1 MTALAQLPLDQQ
13 AVLDLVLRRGRSYT
27 GIARALHLEVDAV
40 TRRARNAVSAL
51 GSHPRLVPADRRA
64 DVTDWLLGQAP
75 PSDAARVV
83 EYLRRSR
90 AGRAWAI
97 SAAAQLGPLAGE
109 RRPALPVPER
119 RPLPPAAGLAAVAT
133 PALLVLGT
141 AILVGSH
148 DEPMRAAPDAPPQ
161 PPSAWLSATSPRSEA
176 DGAAEILRRGNMES
190 LVVTA
195 GGLARSTETVAYTV
209 WLTEGG
215 RRGATHVAT
224 LRTDANGSIDGLTPL
239 KVAPDRYREVLVSR
253 QRVTGTPTRPG
264 RIVLRGPLR

>member
-13 AVLDLVLRRGRSYT
+13 AVLDLVLRRGRTYT

-51 GSHPRLVPADRRA
+51 GAHPRLLPADRRA
-64 DVTDWLLGQAP
+64 QVTDWLLGQAS
-75 PSDAARVV
+75 PSDAERVV
-83 EYLRRSR
+83 EYLERSR
-90 AGRAWAI
+90 AGRSWAR

-109 RRPALPVPER
+109 RLPSIPVPER
-119 RPLPPAAGLAAVAT
+119 RPLPPTAGLAAVAA

-148 DEPMRAAPDAPPQ
+148 DEPLRGAPDAPPK
-161 PPSAWLSATSPRSEA
+161 PPSAWLSATTPRSDA
-176 DGAAEILRRGNMES
+176 DGAAEVLRRGSMES

-195 GGLARSTETVAYTV
+195 GGLPRSSRTVAYTV

-215 RRGATHVAT
+215 RAGATHVAT
-224 LRTDANGSIDGLTPL
+224 LRTDANGSIDGLAPL
-239 KVAPDRYREVLVSR
+239 KVDPARYREVLVSR

-264 RIVLRGPLR
+264 RVVLRGPLR